1 MLRNSEFSYICLYL
15 YTCTF
20 STSLFIGLQ
29 VNAVLNK
36 SKRARREAVAM
47 LKAAAKKTGSTQL
60 LALAASAGLDAFTKV
75 IVLFCIFV
83 PTKFPMMIREQ
94 SAIFRGIFLVL
105 IVEHL

>member
-1 MLRNSEFSYICLYL
+1 MLALLPALALLPVLLVVLNGAHAGGTEILGSFLLGAVSPSMDPALL
-15 YTCTF
+15 KA
-20 STSLFIGLQ
+20 LFIGLQ

-75 IVLFCIFV
+75 IGF
-83 PTKFPMMIREQ
+83 
-94 SAIFRGIFLVL
+94 
-105 IVEHL
+105 